1 MCGTVVTPSSACYL
15 FVLQSCPDVR
25 SHFCRHLRLKSCPPI
40 FANSGQNSLPIREHS
55 FFYLNI
61 CSVYSFVLTLYSV
74 ENLSYEW
81 GWFPSLTH
89 YNCKFFASIFFYC
102 IFYFV
107 FANRLCVLK
116 FFYVMQCCRSKV
128 PEIYNLNS
136 EPGAAFL

>member
-25 SHFCRHLRLKSCPPI
+25 SHFCRHLWLKSCPPI

-89 YNCKFFASIFFYC
+89 YNCKGVLIFC
-102 IFYFV
+102 LNIFLLYFLLRICKQTV
-107 FANRLCVLK
+107 CLEILLCNAVL
-116 FFYVMQCCRSKV
+116 QIQSAWN
-128 PEIYNLNS
+128 I
-136 EPGAAFL
+136 